1 MPSLGIKHNGLMTT
15 LGTKAKRLA
24 YGLGTR
30 LMPPQISNIIAP
42 VKTALELGSMISNL
56 IPNKSNSADLQY
68 MPTGV
73 RNTLEKKGKKR

>member
-73 RNTLEKKGKKR
+73 QNTLEKKGKRR